1 MSNDNLVKDAAAL
14 GAALAAPQTAG
25 PAIPF
30 VVIPDAFTL
39 TDLERLYP
47 APFRK
52 KGNTTLKDAASFIA
66 FVSEHKDGQTK
77 LYGGLT
83 PPQFKAVFNDDSA
96 TTPGWGD
103 HTAAYTCPLSI
114 EWTTWSAS
122 NKKQMNQE
130 SFAQFIEDN
139 APDCVAPDAAS
150 MIEIA
155 RTLEAKK
162 KVNFA
167 SGMRLSNGQ
176 NELTYEEEITG
187 TASKG
192 KMPLP
197 ETFDIGIPVFDGGGP
212 WKLTARLRYRI
223 ADGGKL
229 TIWYDLER
237 PHKTLE
243 QAAKEVW
250 ATVSAGTNLTI
261 FNGA

>member
-1 MSNDNLVKDAAAL
+1 MSNDNLVNDAAKL
-14 GAALAAPQTAG
+14 GAALAAPQTLNA
-25 PAIPF
+25 AIPF
-30 VVIPDAFTL
+30 VVIPETYEL
-39 TDLERLYP
+39 TDLEKLYP

-52 KGNTTLKDAASFIA
+52 RGNTVLRDASSFIDFA
-66 FVSEHKDGQTK
+66 SEHKDDQTK
-77 LYGGLT
+77 LYGRLS
-83 PPQFKAVFNDDSA
+83 PPSFKAVFNDDSA
-96 TTPGWGD
+96 AAPGWGD
-103 HTAAYTCPLSI
+103 HTATYACPLSI
-114 EWTTWSAS
+114 EWSTWSAS

-130 SFAQFIEDN
+130 TFAQFIEDN
-139 APDCVAPDAAS
+139 APDCVTPDAAS

-167 SGMRLSNGQ
+167 SGIRLSNGQ

-197 ETFDIGIPVFDGGGP
+197 ETFDIGIPVFDGGAP

-250 ATVSAGTNLTI
+250 ATIAAGTSLSI
-261 FNGA
+261 FNGD